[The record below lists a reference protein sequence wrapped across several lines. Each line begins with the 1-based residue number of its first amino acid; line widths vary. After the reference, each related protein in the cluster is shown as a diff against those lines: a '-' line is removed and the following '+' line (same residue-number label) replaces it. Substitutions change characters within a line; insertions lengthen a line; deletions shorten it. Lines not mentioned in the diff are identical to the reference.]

1 MIHLESSHSLVLT
14 SPFLIIAYH
23 GQDNENSL
31 SERLE
36 AKLTGLSS
44 QVGANNEHTT
54 LQTKGNF
61 IRKITVRLFLN
72 SLC

>member
-1 MIHLESSHSLVLT
+1 MRVESSYPLVLT
-14 SPFLIIAYH
+14 SLFLIIADH

-36 AKLTGLSS
+36 AKLTDISL

-54 LQTKGNF
+54 LQTKVF
-61 IRKITVRLFLN
+61 Y
-72 SLC
+72 